1 MPRYTLL
8 IHGAE
13 DEWTGY
19 SDDEREAIY
28 AEYRTLSDDLAARE
42 MLLGGGEL
50 DLSTTATSV
59 RLAPSGG
66 GTAVSDGPYADVKE
80 ALGGFFLITAADMD
94 EAVGVA
100 ARIPSA
106 RTGAIEVREVVEF
119 SRE

>member
-1 MPRYTLL
+1 
-8 IHGAE
+8 
-13 DEWTGY
+13 
-19 SDDEREAIY
+19 
-28 AEYRTLSDDLAARE
+28 

-59 RLAPSGG
+59 RLAPPAAARPS
-66 GTAVSDGPYADVKE
+66 SDGPYADVKE
-80 ALGGFFLITAADMD
+80 ALGGFFLISAADMD
-94 EAVGVA
+94 EAVAVA